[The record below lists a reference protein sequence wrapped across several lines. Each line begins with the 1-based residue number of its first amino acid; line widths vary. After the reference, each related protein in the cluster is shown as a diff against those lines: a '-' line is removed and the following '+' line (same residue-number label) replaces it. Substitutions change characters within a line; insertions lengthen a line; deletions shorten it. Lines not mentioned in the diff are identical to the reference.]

1 LCVAINQHGC
11 VVEGRTEEM
20 DPQETEYI
28 SLLSVVMIIAREIV
42 KEYFRFAKMIN
53 CGIPL
58 TQESRITRSTSLCVV
73 RRLSID

>member
-1 LCVAINQHGC
+1 

-28 SLLSVVMIIAREIV
+28 SLLSVVMIIANEIV
-42 KEYFRFAKMIN
+42 KEYLRFAKMIN

-58 TQESRITRSTSLCVV
+58 TQESRISRSTCVFV
-73 RRLSID
+73 